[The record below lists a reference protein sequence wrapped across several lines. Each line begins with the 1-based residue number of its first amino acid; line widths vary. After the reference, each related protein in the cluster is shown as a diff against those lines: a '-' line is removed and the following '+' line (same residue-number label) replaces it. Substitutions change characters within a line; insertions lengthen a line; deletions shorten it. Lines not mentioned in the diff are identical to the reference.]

1 MELKKFKEF
10 RDISEVVKS
19 HITESLKVE
28 IIKVN
33 GLFVVCMNGI
43 QLESFRTKE
52 AAEEAAEDAVESLG
66 NEE

>member
-1 MELKKFKEF
+1 MELKKFKQI
-10 RDISEVVKS
+10 RDISEVV
-19 HITESLKVE
+19 HITESVKVE
-28 IIKVN
+28 IKKIN
-33 GLFVVCMNGI
+33 GLFVVCMNDI

>member
-1 MELKKFKEF
+1 MELKKFKQF
-10 RDISEVVKS
+10 RDISELVETYT
-19 HITESLKVE
+19 TESVKVE
-28 IIKVN
+28 IKKIN

-52 AAEEAAEDAVESLG
+52 AAEEAADDAVESLG